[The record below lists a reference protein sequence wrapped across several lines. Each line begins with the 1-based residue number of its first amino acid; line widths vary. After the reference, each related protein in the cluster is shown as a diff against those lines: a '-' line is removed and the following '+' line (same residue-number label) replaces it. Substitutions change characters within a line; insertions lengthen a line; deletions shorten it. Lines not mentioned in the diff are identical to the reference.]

1 MNTLRKNAL
10 VLSVIVILFT
20 STSEVLAVCKGTF
33 LNPVTDIYWAA
44 MFPIRL
50 AGITIAPGKDGL
62 KTVDSSSSPVCVCP
76 MPPPIFARVGL
87 PVSFSEP
94 ANYSEVVVDP
104 WCFPALGMSLPVPV
118 SFLGT
123 GMGTNSTHTQDGSP
137 GFTFMNAHYFDFLPL
152 KLLDLLVDGICLE
165 TKSAD
170 FDMLYMTEVDPL
182 WQNPSLSF
190 FIHPESILFSN
201 YYSQL
206 ACSADSIAANMG
218 YPLDVL
224 FWCAGSMGGMYSL
237 TGNTENE
244 ELTEASA
251 LLSARMLYKLGR
263 EGIMWDW
270 TSYLCG
276 PMPMPILI
284 KSLFKTQIARPV
296 VGKRTI
302 PIGRSSMIW
311 GIAKNPPTNK
321 ADNFLYMIFSRRN
334 CCAL

>member
-1 MNTLRKNAL
+1 
-10 VLSVIVILFT
+10 
-20 STSEVLAVCKGTF
+20 
-33 LNPVTDIYWAA
+33 
-44 MFPIRL
+44 
-50 AGITIAPGKDGL
+50 
-62 KTVDSSSSPVCVCP
+62 
-76 MPPPIFARVGL
+76 
-87 PVSFSEP
+87 
-94 ANYSEVVVDP
+94 
-104 WCFPALGMSLPVPV
+104 
-118 SFLGT
+118 
-123 GMGTNSTHTQDGSP
+123 
-137 GFTFMNAHYFDFLPL
+137 MNAHYFDFLPL

-206 ACSADSIAANMG
+206 ACSADSIAANLG

-321 ADNFLYMIFSRRN
+321 ADNFLYMIFARRN